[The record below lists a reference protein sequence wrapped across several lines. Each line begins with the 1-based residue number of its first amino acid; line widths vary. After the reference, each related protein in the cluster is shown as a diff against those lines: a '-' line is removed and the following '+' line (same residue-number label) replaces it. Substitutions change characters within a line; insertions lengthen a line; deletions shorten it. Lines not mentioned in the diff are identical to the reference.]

1 VRARE
6 GYHYRISIRKI
17 SGKLCAELIATVQGE
32 PRTIGRTKISRG
44 PIVLEVR
51 AEPSTYTFRVSSR
64 GRWHEL
70 GRLPTR
76 PLSSEYITDRGPM
89 HFTGAMIGLYASG
102 NGRRSRGAAD
112 FDWFEYLPLP

>member
-1 VRARE
+1 
-6 GYHYRISIRKI
+6 
-17 SGKLCAELIATVQGE
+17 
-32 PRTIGRTKISRG
+32 
-44 PIVLEVR
+44 
-51 AEPSTYTFRVSSR
+51 
-64 GRWHEL
+64 L